1 MLGAENNISYQLF
14 DKTHGY
20 WPEDREAMLGWFNL
34 HLKGIG
40 NGMAVKEIP
49 FKTLPDQQLMVY
61 AKGQRDPKV
70 ETIAEYCKRKG
81 KELRNNLLSAK
92 TINTELRKKELRSI
106 LRVAEK
112 PFIKKYI
119 SIQILMAGTG

>member
-40 NGMAVKEIP
+40 NGMPVKEIP

-70 ETIAEYCKRKG
+70 ETIAEYCKRKV
-81 KELRNNLLSAK
+81 RNYEITYYLQRLLIQNS
-92 TINTELRKKELRSI
+92 
-106 LRVAEK
+106 EK
-112 PFIKKYI
+112 RNYEIF
-119 SIQILMAGTG
+119 